1 MEKLLSLLDKLLDSA
16 LDELYKK
23 DHYLLEHDVHERT
36 IVFRLGHYLQNLMD
50 ATGEFQNFNLD
61 FEYNRNGRYPK
72 RIPAN
77 PRNGAFPDLIIHQ
90 RGSNQY
96 NLLIM
101 EFKPPPWNT
110 NTGDD
115 CKKLQQFI
123 NPRDRYNYLCGKSI
137 LLGRTRQAITIKTI
151 LHPSIQERIGGE
163 LNEVQDC

>member
-16 LDELYKK
+16 LGELYEK

-77 PRNGAFPDLIIHQ
+77 PYSLI
-90 RGSNQY
+90 SY
-96 NLLIM
+96 
-101 EFKPPPWNT
+101 
-110 NTGDD
+110 
-115 CKKLQQFI
+115 
-123 NPRDRYNYLCGKSI
+123 
-137 LLGRTRQAITIKTI
+137 LLGKMALSHSMLESVCLSSAPAHHNPTPLYLDVAHPH
-151 LHPSIQERIGGE
+151 LHNRPI
-163 LNEVQDC
+163 